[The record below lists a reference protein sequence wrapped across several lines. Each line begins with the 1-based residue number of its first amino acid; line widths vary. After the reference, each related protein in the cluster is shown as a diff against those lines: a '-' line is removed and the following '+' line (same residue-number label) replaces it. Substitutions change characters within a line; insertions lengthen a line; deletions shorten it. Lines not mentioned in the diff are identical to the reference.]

1 MMNSKTSIL
10 LLSLF
15 TLAMSATSAFAQQ
28 DCQRVSNHARV
39 HGNRTLVIAF
49 EGLASFSASAARA
62 AYQYQTA
69 LEKGLSPGAPTGGM
83 SGFVARGLMV
93 PTVQKFKG
101 TFEFVVFPYTATAAA
116 ETCALHWMRVSG
128 RRLVIAGHSFG
139 GHAAVKL
146 ADSLGQRNVRPE
158 TVITID
164 PRWIMGGIYRSR
176 NAARWENY
184 YQIGGGL
191 PGKSMSDADVNQ
203 RLRGGHTGMPFQPE
217 VRAALARA
225 LSR

>member
-1 MMNSKTSIL
+1 MMKPKTLI
-10 LLSLF
+10 LSLAL
-15 TLAMSATSAFAQQ
+15 TLSATTAFAQ
-28 DCQRVSNHARV
+28 DACQRASNHARV

-49 EGLASFSASAARA
+49 EGLASFSGSATNA
-62 AYQYQTA
+62 AYQYQSA
-69 LEKGLSPGAPTGGM
+69 LEKGQNVNAPTGGM
-83 SGFVARGLMV
+83 GGFVARGLMV

-101 TFEFVVFPYTATAAA
+101 SFEFVVFPYTATAAA
-116 ETCALHWMRVSG
+116 ETCALEWMRVSG

-139 GHAAVKL
+139 GHAAVAL
-146 ADSLGQRNVRPE
+146 SDSLGQRNVRPD

-164 PRWIMGGIYRSR
+164 PRWYVGGVYRSR
-176 NAARWENY
+176 NARRWENY
-184 YQIGGGL
+184 YQFGGGL
-191 PGKSMSDADVNQ
+191 PGKSISDAEVNQ